1 MSAEEKDMLR
11 RIAEGMNALPES
23 EQKYILGFA
32 EGALAAAKRPATETN
47 PNYFRDAA
55 QDSA

>member
-1 MSAEEKDMLR
+1 MSAEEKDMLQ
-11 RIAEGMNALPES
+11 RIAEGMNALPEP

-32 EGALAAAKRPATETN
+32 EGALAAGKRPADDEQ
-47 PNYFRDAA
+47 D

>member
-1 MSAEEKDMLR
+1 MSAEEKDMLQ
-11 RIAEGMNALPES
+11 RIAEGMNALPEP

-32 EGALAAAKRPATETN
+32 EGALAAGKRPA
-47 PNYFRDAA
+47 DGQQD

>member
-1 MSAEEKDMLR
+1 MSAEEKDMLQ

-32 EGALAAAKRPATETN
+32 EGALAAGKRPADDEQ
-47 PNYFRDAA
+47 D